1 MGWHG
6 HMGITL
12 RRPSCRWG
20 WQCGDELKGIPVW
33 MQQQYHQF
41 AQGQDSRGK
50 GFGRLCHSRRRRDI
64 DDMPSWRCSNNE
76 KNAYRHQIQVGP
88 RNLRTPSDWLYI
100 HSSLRILVL
109 RYTIHKFRR
118 DFLVFCYTILKF
130 GFCFLVFCYT
140 IHKFQLYFLVFCYT
154 THKFWLEILVLCY
167 TILKNEGILCPNRL
181 ISP

>member
-1 MGWHG
+1 
-6 HMGITL
+6 
-12 RRPSCRWG
+12 
-20 WQCGDELKGIPVW
+20 
-33 MQQQYHQF
+33 
-41 AQGQDSRGK
+41 
-50 GFGRLCHSRRRRDI
+50 
-64 DDMPSWRCSNNE
+64 MPSWRCRNNE

-130 GFCFLVFCYT
+130 WVCFLVFCYT

-154 THKFWLEILVLCY
+154 IHKFWLEILVFCY
-167 TILKNEGILCPNRL
+167 TILKKWGRFMPCYTHFSLEKVVKQSQSLVFCHSHLLCL
-181 ISP
+181 FIGEVVYTTEVKYAMYHYAE